1 MECLKYPLDGTYLL
15 KKKKKIKK
23 ELLHKGSFFIK
34 KKIAILGGSTT
45 SNVKQMIELFLL
57 DQNIQPEFYESEYN
71 QFYQDAVF
79 QNDRLEAFAPD
90 LIYIHTSNRNISVF
104 PSMMDSEEMIEKKF
118 ADEYDKFVNMWE
130 RLAQNFHC
138 PIIQN
143 NFDYPYY
150 RLLGNK
156 DASDIHGKVNYI
168 SRLNMAFNK
177 YAQTHSNFYINDI
190 NYISSCYG
198 LDRWCD
204 LCDWYMYKYCCS
216 IEAIPDLAY
225 NIVRIMKSVFGK
237 NKKGFVIDLDHTL
250 WGGIIGDDGVENIIL
265 GQETAEGQAYCEFQ
279 AYLKDHKQLGIL
291 LNINSKND
299 LKNALSGLRH
309 PDGILK
315 EDDFIVIKA
324 NWEPKNKNHIEI
336 AQTLSLLPE
345 SLVFIDDNPAERA
358 IVSGEIE
365 EVEAPCLD
373 HVEDYIRTIDKMG
386 YFEVTS
392 FSDDDLLRNHMYK
405 ENAARELHKKQFG
418 SYTDYLKSLEMRG
431 MIKPFEALYMSRI
444 AQLTNK
450 SNQFNLTTKRYTQNE
465 IEDVSNNTDYITL
478 YGKLVDKFGDNGVVS
493 VIIGRIDN
501 QELYLDL
508 WLMSCR
514 VLKRGMEYAMMDALV
529 KKCLDMNIRWM
540 NGFYYP
546 TTKNSMVRDFYHLQG
561 FEKVYEDNAGNSKWK
576 FEVTDKYKNKNSVIC
591 VED

>member
-90 LIYIHTSNRNISVF
+90 LIYIHTSNRNIAVF

-156 DASDIHGKVNYI
+156 DASDRHGKVNYI

-365 EVEAPCLD
+365 EVEAPSLD
-373 HVEDYIRTIDKMG
+373 QVEDYIRTIDKMG

-418 SYTDYLKSLEMRG
+418 SYTDYLKSLKMRG

-561 FEKVYEDNAGNSKWK
+561 FEKVYEDNVGNSKWK